1 MQEYLNDEE
10 VRFIRSEL
18 AKRRASGT
26 YQVGRWSVSPLNR
39 AAEASQIA
47 PGAFPK
53 RVLLRD
59 ITLRTVHQ
67 KPGVAVSPEDR
78 VALARALVDVGVQSL
93 QVTWSNFTDP
103 DALGLEVELLRS
115 HGVPLEIAVEGAGA
129 REHMDIAAK
138 AGVDLVQL
146 TTPSVPALN
155 YFYGPIGRQI
165 RRAAWAGED
174 WRRTV
179 EVPTTVP
186 QQVEY
191 VGELVK
197 YGRGLGLRV
206 SAGINMLAYADQEYL
221 EAYIPAVA
229 EAGATDLGLYDGSSG
244 MGPEAW
250 RYVVSQARR
259 LAPGVRLAVHTHNS
273 FGLAVATALAC
284 AQAGAEVLEVSVN
297 GMCSASGQADLAEV
311 AAALEVL
318 YGVDTG
324 IRLDRLTLLRKLAED
339 LTGFRVANNKP
350 ITGDLVWFYTEEGIV
365 EESAVE
371 PLLHRCLEPA
381 IFGNDGNYYL
391 GQYSGNSTMLQKL
404 DDLGI
409 QATRDQVVQTL
420 DEVKRRMVQ
429 HRRVLQDEEIRDIA
443 KSVLAQAS

>member
-1 MQEYLNDEE
+1 M
-10 VRFIRSEL
+10 
-18 AKRRASGT
+18 
-26 YQVGRWSVSPLNR
+26 SPLNR

-67 KPGVAVSPEDR
+67 KPGVVVSPEDR

-103 DALGLEVELLRS
+103 DSLGREVELLRS
-115 HGVPLEIAVEGAGA
+115 HGAPLEIAVEGAGA
-129 REHMDIAAK
+129 RDHLDIAAK
-138 AGVDLVQL
+138 AGVDLVQP
-146 TTPSVPALN
+146 TTLSVPALN

-174 WRRTV
+174 WRGTV
-179 EVPTTVP
+179 KVPTTVP
-186 QQVEY
+186 EQIEY
-191 VGELVK
+191 VSELVK

-206 SAGINMLAYADQEYL
+206 SAGINMLAYVTQEYL

-229 EAGATDLGLYDGSSG
+229 QAGATDLGLYDGSSG

-259 LAPGVRLAVHTHNS
+259 LAPGVRVAVHTHNS

-284 AQAGAEVLEVSVN
+284 AQTGAEVLEVSVN

-311 AAALEVL
+311 AATLEVL
-318 YGVDTG
+318 YGVETG
-324 IRLDRLTLLRKLAED
+324 IRLEKLTSLRKLAEG
-339 LTGFRVANNKP
+339 LTGFKVANNKP

-365 EESAVE
+365 EENAVE

-404 DDLGI
+404 EDLGI
-409 QATRDQVVQTL
+409 EATKDQVVRTL
-420 DEVKRRMVQ
+420 DEVKRRMVR
-429 HRRVLQDEEIRDIA
+429 HKRVLQDEEIHDIA
-443 KSVLAQAS
+443 TGVRAQAG